1 MRRRRTRTTFTSSQI
16 AELEE
21 YFRQGKYLNNVR
33 LSELTGRLNLGQAQ
47 VKIWFKNRRRRFKI
61 EQTKLN
67 DSANFDMPLQ
77 MKDVKVPVGEL
88 TPSSTPS
95 STASSPA
102 PSTTTTSSYIGNE
115 IPSQPDTPNCFAS
128 GYFFNHSFPSHYPP
142 YPTPP
147 TADPAFDLSTH
158 HTFSYA
164 SNPLWRIAPQ
174 TPSSTSSEP
183 SPTTVADV
191 YEPLT
196 PKTEDSSPKIRAP
209 DENEDKGLLKVECSP
224 KPAAEPTAANCQSTV
239 DTILQAYST
248 HRASNPSGQ
257 FAFCF
262 N

>member
-67 DSANFDMPLQ
+67 DSGSFDMPLQ
-77 MKDVKVPVGEL
+77 MKDIKVPVGEL

-102 PSTTTTSSYIGNE
+102 PPTTTTSSYVGND

-128 GYFFNHSFPSHYPP
+128 GYFFNHNFPSHYPP

-147 TADPAFDLSTH
+147 ATDPAYDLSTH
-158 HTFSYA
+158 PTFSYG

-174 TPSSTSSEP
+174 TPSSTTSSEP
-183 SPTTVADV
+183 SPTTVADS

-196 PKTEDSSPKIRAP
+196 PKTDDSSPKIGTT
-209 DENEDKGLLKVECSP
+209 EEVEDKDLLKVDASP
-224 KPAAEPTAANCQSTV
+224 KPVEQAPANCQSTV

-248 HRASNPSGQ
+248 HRATNPSGQ
-257 FAFCF
+257 FAYCF

>member
-1 MRRRRTRTTFTSSQI
+1 MRRRRTRTTFTSSQL

-21 YFRQGKYLNNVR
+21 YFRQGKYLNNIR

-61 EQTKLN
+61 EQSKLN
-67 DSANFDMPLQ
+67 DTSSFDIPLQ
-77 MKDVKVPVGEL
+77 MKDLKVPVGRL

-95 STASSPA
+95 SAASSPA
-102 PSTTTTSSYIGNE
+102 PPTTTSSYIANDT
-115 IPSQPDTPNCFAS
+115 PSQPDTPNCFAS
-128 GYFFNHSFPSHYPP
+128 GYFCNHNFPGHYPP

-147 TADPAFDLSTH
+147 TTDPAFDLSAH
-158 HTFSYA
+158 HTFSYG

-174 TPSSTSSEP
+174 TPSSTSSET
-183 SPTTVADV
+183 SPTAVTDL

-196 PKTEDSSPKIRAP
+196 PKTDDSSPKTRAP
-209 DENEDKGLLKVECSP
+209 DKIEDKYIEKVEESP
-224 KPAAEPTAANCQSTV
+224 RTAMQPSDGNCQRTV
-239 DTILQAYST
+239 ETILQAYSN
-248 HRASNPSGQ
+248 HRANNPSSQ